1 MRKDIILGAILLAF
15 IVFIINVI
23 VQNTQT
29 MTTPVPAPVVET
41 QEEADE
47 TMEEKMKR
55 WDRGEFT
62 EEEIAEIK
70 DEEAREDKAVADLL
84 ENQ

>member
-1 MRKDIILGAILLAF
+1 MRKDIVLGAVLLVF
-15 IVFIINVI
+15 IVFIINVL
-23 VQNTQT
+23 VQGTQDI
-29 MTTPVPAPVVET
+29 TTPAPTPVVENK
-41 QEEADE
+41 QEESTEE

-70 DEEAREDKAVADLL
+70 AEEEREDAAL
-84 ENQ
+84 EALIE